1 MGNGAHRAEGA
12 WKNCS
17 VTCCDHSL
25 GAVSDHRVMS
35 LHIVLEQGLLQGVT
49 TFAYSCQRS
58 GCLGTIFKGTSAWKC
73 NRKLQSTGHDEP

>member
-12 WKNCS
+12 WKELQR
-17 VTCCDHSL
+17 DSL

-49 TFAYSCQRS
+49 TFAYSCQGS